1 MEIEQELPLQPNLN
15 VTNNQQ
21 SSHIIMSHIL
31 VRLLLIATAV
41 KSILGLIIL
50 FLLLVISISVFIIG
64 FYHRHS
70 SYCPIEP
77 KISTFLIIA
86 GSLSV
91 EWIILS
97 IILSTITIVRKH
109 IQSLILISFIIL
121 IAVIII
127 MTNLF
132 LVIWVIFGSIWTLKA
147 SETVQYTNSHL
158 NTFCRQTLYQFT
170 LGYLF
175 VTYTLSV
182 LQCWYRLCIII
193 FSSIQKR

>member
-1 MEIEQELPLQPNLN
+1 MGEELPLQSSSNI
-15 VTNNQQ
+15 TNNRQ
-21 SSHIIMSHIL
+21 SNHIMISYHW

-50 FLLLVISISVFIIG
+50 FLLLVGSIVVLIMGSYF
-64 FYHRHS
+64 RHS
-70 SYCPIEP
+70 NHCPIEP
-77 KISTFLIIA
+77 NISRFLIIA
-86 GSLSV
+86 GSASI

-97 IILSTITIVRKH
+97 IFLSIITIILKH
-109 IQSLILISFIIL
+109 IRSLMLVLLIIL
-121 IAVIII
+121 IALIII
-127 MTNLF
+127 ITNAF
-132 LVIWVIFGSIWTLKA
+132 LLVWVIFGSIWTLKA